1 MKRESKYK
9 NLVLSGK
16 KRLTSQY
23 LLMRELIRDPH
34 DIGALCPS
42 SEALAN
48 EMASALS
55 RKIMRSGLFVE
66 LGAGTGPVTE
76 ALLRRGMPPERLIA
90 VEKSEVLAECL
101 AKRFPEVCTL
111 CCGAEELRTRLGADA
126 KVRAVISSLPFRSLP
141 GEVCRSVMSVI
152 EDILEPGGLYIQ
164 FTYALLGRMPFVP
177 PHFRKLRTKLVLCN
191 IPPAKVEVFRK
202 PKTNI
207 RSSHAFQGL
216 GRI

>member
-1 MKRESKYK
+1 MDRGINY
-9 NLVLSGK
+9 NGLVSSGK
-16 KRLTSQY
+16 KKLENQY
-23 LLMRELIRDPH
+23 LFMKEMIRDPH

-55 RKIMRSGLFVE
+55 RNTMRSGIFVE
-66 LGAGTGPVTE
+66 LGAGTGPVTN

-90 VEKSEVLAECL
+90 VEKSEILADCL
-101 AKRFPEVCTL
+101 AKRFPEVRIL
-111 CCGAEELRTRLGADA
+111 CCGAEELPLHLGSDTR
-126 KVRAVISSLPFRSLP
+126 VRAVVSSLPFRSLP
-141 GEVCRSVMSVI
+141 REVCRSVMSVI
-152 EDILEPGGLYIQ
+152 EEILEPGGLYVQ
-164 FTYALLGRMPFVP
+164 FTYALIGRMPFVP
-177 PHFRKLRTKLVLCN
+177 HYFRKLRTKLVLRN

-207 RSSHAFQGL
+207 RGT